1 MANTAQER
9 GDVKATARYV
19 RIAPDKVRQVAREL
33 PGRSVEDARR
43 ILLVSP
49 KQAAKQVDKTLQ
61 SAVANAENNEG
72 LDPDDLLVTAATVDE
87 GPTLRRF
94 QPRAMGRATRIRKRT
109 CHLTVA
115 VGSRPEE
122 PSRSAGAPSASR
134 RTQEEG

>member
-1 MANTAQER
+1 MANTRER

-19 RIAPDKVRQVAREL
+19 RIAPDKVRQVTREL
-33 PGRSVEDARR
+33 PGRSVEEARR
-43 ILLVSP
+43 LLLVSP
-49 KQAAKQVDKTLQ
+49 KQASEQVEKTLQ

-72 LDPDDLLVTAATVDE
+72 LDPEDLVVTAATVDE

-115 VGSRPEE
+115 VASRPEE
-122 PSRSAGAPSASR
+122 PPRSAGSPAAR
-134 RTQEEG
+134 HAQEED